1 MIVLKIALR
10 NLLEHRAKTVIVGTL
25 IVLAVA
31 LMVTGNSIMD
41 SIRRGLQQSYSQ
53 NYTGDLIVHG
63 LSSENFS
70 LVAMGGNTEIPLL
83 PAFPTLRD
91 GVEKIPGVSETLPLV
106 SGAASLIVNEEMV
119 SFTLLWGTD
128 FSMYRKMFP
137 DTVEIVEGAYPQD
150 EGAYLLLSQTVR
162 ESAEK
167 ELGHRI
173 ALGDTVTLGGF
184 GAGGTRLRTA
194 KIAGFFKFKRG
205 NAQLDRISLVSAG
218 TLRSL
223 KGMTLKPASAYASA
237 TGPSGSTGTTG
248 TTETTGITGTTGTSG
263 TTGTG
268 TAESAVSDAALFGD
282 PNSLVQAPSASS
294 SGSEKINFDRI
305 LGDTSIRNAYSDV
318 DPNAWNFLLVRT
330 SPSASVTAVQHTLRN
345 YLTQQ
350 GLEAAVSD
358 WSWGAGPVATLALS
372 LQLIFNIIIFIIL
385 VVAVIIIMNTLVI
398 SVTERIAE
406 IGTIRAIGGG
416 KPFIRKM
423 IVWETLTLSITA
435 GLGGVLMGALLIGI
449 IKGIG
454 IQSSNVFFEILFGG
468 ATLRPILSLS
478 SVLWSLLAT
487 VGIGVLS
494 SLYPTAVAL
503 RISPV
508 RAMQKN

>member
-10 NLLEHRAKTVIVGTL
+10 NLLEHRSKTAIVGTL

-31 LMVTGNSIMD
+31 LMVTGTSIMD
-41 SIRRGLQQSYSQ
+41 SIRRGLKQSYSQ

-63 LSSENFS
+63 LSSESFS
-70 LVAMGGNTEIPLL
+70 LVAMGGGNTEIPLL
-83 PAFPTLRD
+83 PSFPSLMEAVNKTS
-91 GVEKIPGVSETLPLV
+91 GVSQTLPLV
-106 SGAASLIVNEEMV
+106 SGAASLIVNEEMA

-128 FSMYRKMFP
+128 FSAYRRMFP
-137 DTVEIVEGAYPQD
+137 DTVDIIEGAYPQD
-150 EGAYLLLSQTVR
+150 DGANLLLSQTVR

-223 KGMTLKPASAYASA
+223 KGMTMKPAVPQNAAPGHSLSSGGAATEAPA
-237 TGPSGSTGTTG
+237 TGLG
-248 TTETTGITGTTGTSG
+248 
-263 TTGTG
+263 
-268 TAESAVSDAALFGD
+268 VSDAALFGD
-282 PNSLVQAPSASS
+282 PNSLVQSPLAVSQGAQR
-294 SGSEKINFDRI
+294 INFDTI
-305 LGDTSIRNAYSDV
+305 LGDTSIRNAYSEV
-318 DPNAWNFLLVRT
+318 DPNAWNFLLVKT
-330 SPSASVTAVQHTLRN
+330 SPSASVLGVQKSLRA

-350 GLEAAVSD
+350 GLDAAVSD

-398 SVTERIAE
+398 SVTERIGE

-435 GLGGVLMGALLIGI
+435 GLGGVVLGTLLIGI
-449 IKGIG
+449 INGIG

-468 ATLRPILSLS
+468 TTLRPIVSFG
-478 SVLWSLLAT
+478 SVFWSLVST

>member
-10 NLLEHRAKTVIVGTL
+10 NLLEHRAKTAIVGTL

-41 SIRRGLQQSYSQ
+41 SIRRGLKQSYSL

-70 LVAMGGNTEIPLL
+70 LVAMGGGNTEIPLL
-83 PAFPTLRD
+83 PSFPALQEA
-91 GVEKIPGVSETLPLV
+91 VERTPGVSETLPLV
-106 SGAASLIVNEEMV
+106 SGAASIMVNEEMV

-128 FSMYRKMFP
+128 FNAYRRMFP
-137 DTVEIVEGAYPQD
+137 DTVDFIEGAYPQD
-150 EGAYLLLSQTVR
+150 DGAYLLLSQTVR

-184 GAGGTRLRTA
+184 GTGGARLRTA

-205 NAQLDRISLVSAG
+205 NAQLDRISLISVG

-223 KGMTLKPASAYASA
+223 KGMTIKPAAIQPVAADLGPSKGDTVTEAPA
-237 TGPSGSTGTTG
+237 TGSGF
-248 TTETTGITGTTGTSG
+248 
-263 TTGTG
+263 
-268 TAESAVSDAALFGD
+268 SDASLFGD
-282 PNSLVQAPSASS
+282 PNSLVQTQSTASQ
-294 SGSEKINFDRI
+294 GAGKINFDTI

-318 DPNAWNFLLVRT
+318 DPLAWNFLLVKT
-330 SPSASVTAVQHTLRN
+330 TPSASVTRVQKSLQG
-345 YLTQQ
+345 YLAQQ
-350 GLEAAVSD
+350 GLDAAVSD

-398 SVTERIAE
+398 SVTERIGE

-435 GLGGVLMGALLIGI
+435 GLGGALLGALLIGI
-449 IKGIG
+449 IRGIG
-454 IQSSNVFFEILFGG
+454 IESSNVFLEILFGG
-468 ATLRPILSLS
+468 ATLRPILSFS
-478 SVLWSLLAT
+478 SVFWSLVST

>member
-10 NLLEHRAKTVIVGTL
+10 NLLEHRSKTAIVGTL
-25 IVLAVA
+25 IVLAVT

-41 SIRRGLQQSYSQ
+41 SIRRGLKQSYSQ

-63 LSSENFS
+63 FSSESFS
-70 LVAMGGNTEIPLL
+70 LVAMGGGDTDIPLL
-83 PAFPTLRD
+83 PAFSSLR
-91 GVEKIPGVSETLPLV
+91 GAVEHTPGVSETLPLV
-106 SGAASLIVNEEMV
+106 SGAASLIVNEEMA
-119 SFTLLWGTD
+119 SFTLLWGID
-128 FSMYRKMFP
+128 FSAYRRMFP
-137 DTVEIVEGAYPQD
+137 DTVDIIEGAYPQD
-150 EGAYLLLSQTVR
+150 DGANLLLSQTVR

-167 ELGHRI
+167 ELGRRI

-184 GAGGTRLRTA
+184 GAGGNRLRTA
-194 KIAGFFKFKRG
+194 KITGFFKFKRG

-223 KGMTLKPASAYASA
+223 KGMTMKPTTVQNAAA
-237 TGPSGSTGTTG
+237 GPGRSTAGPAAGSPVADSG
-248 TTETTGITGTTGTSG
+248 
-263 TTGTG
+263 
-268 TAESAVSDAALFGD
+268 VSDDALFGAS
-282 PNSLVQAPSASS
+282 NSLVQSS
-294 SGSEKINFDRI
+294 SAVSPGAPKLNFDTI

-318 DPNAWNFLLVRT
+318 DPNAWNFLLVKT
-330 SPSASVTAVQHTLRN
+330 VPSVSVTRVQKSLGT
-345 YLTQQ
+345 YLARQ
-350 GLEAAVSD
+350 GLDAAVSD
-358 WSWGAGPVATLALS
+358 WSWGAGPIATLALS

-398 SVTERIAE
+398 SVTERIGE

-435 GLGGVLMGALLIGI
+435 GLGGVLLGALLIGI

-468 ATLRPILSLS
+468 TTLRPVLSLS
-478 SVLWSLLAT
+478 SVFWSLVST